1 MIKIG
6 LNGFGRIGRA
16 ITRILSDSKA
26 MRLTVVN
33 ELDRDIENLGYLI
46 KYDSIYGKFQ
56 KSVKTHKSKNL
67 IQIGKNLVLT

>member
-16 ITRILSDSKA
+16 INRILSDSKA

-33 ELDRDIENLGYLI
+33 EL
-46 KYDSIYGKFQ
+46 
-56 KSVKTHKSKNL
+56 
-67 IQIGKNLVLT
+67 IGI

>member
-56 KSVKTHKSKNL
+56 KTVKTYK
-67 IQIGKNLVLT
+67 TT

>member
-1 MIKIG
+1 MVG
-6 LNGFGRIGRA
+6 SVEPL
-16 ITRILSDSKA
+16 LSPFDSKA

-56 KSVKTHKSKNL
+56 KSVKNSKSKNL
-67 IQIGKNLVLT
+67 IQIGK